1 MIDPVTA
8 LKSPVAGS
16 TDTPRITGSEVTTA
30 STMPSDFTQVLSNLM
45 TDAVQTMKQGEAV
58 SLAGMQGKAS
68 TQEVVSAV
76 MDAQQ
81 TLKTAIAI
89 RDKAVAAYLELSRM
103 PI

>member
-1 MIDPVTA
+1 MIDPVG
-8 LKSPVAGS
+8 LKAPSVGVAE
-16 TDTPRITGSEVTTA
+16 TPRITGAEVSSA
-30 STMPSDFTQVLSNLM
+30 GNLPSDFTQVLSNLM
-45 TDAVQTMKQGEAV
+45 TDAVHSMKQGEAV

-103 PI
+103 SI